1 MVLYWLT
8 PLDHQEINQDF
19 TTRLEDKKDS
29 GLKVINKYK
38 VSFSKS
44 VFSFNHYNSK
54 ELNSS
59 LVYTFAS

>member
-1 MVLYWLT
+1 MVLSWLT
-8 PLDHQEINQDF
+8 LDHQEVNQDF

-44 VFSFNHYNSK
+44 VFSFNLDNSK

-59 LVYTFAS
+59 VVYTFTS